1 MPTICPLGVR
11 SKSHLLAPLV
21 HSAKQ
26 TARFISDVFNEAQ
39 QMRREAR
46 SRYPYLNNDL

>member
-1 MPTICPLGVR
+1 MPTIVPLGIR
-11 SKSHLLAPLV
+11 SKSPFAR
-21 HSAKQ
+21 SADPQ
-26 TARFISDVFNEAQ
+26 READARFISDVFNEAQ